1 MPCSE
6 GAADPCAS
14 SSMIATVCQDGDT
27 AGVPPLWNRLGVVI
41 SSRVTG
47 GLVEA
52 KAAVAQHVEYM
63 SVRAEPAEEGA
74 SRHGKARRRYTSAG
88 RGSKAEHLSP
98 KPQKTTLPSE
108 EARECRANGC
118 GASRHAKARRL
129 YDGVGVGSV
138 VTACVV
144 GLPGFVASCCT
155 TACAIV
161 PE

>member
-6 GAADPCAS
+6 GAADPCDS

-27 AGVPPLWNRLGVVI
+27 AGVPPLWNRLGVVT
-41 SSRVTG
+41 SSRVMG

-63 SVRAEPAEEGA
+63 SVRAEPAEEVA

-88 RGSKAEHLSP
+88 RGSKAEHFAP
-98 KPQKTTLPSE
+98 KTPPPAASAPRVPKASASE
-108 EARECRANGC
+108 GSAARPKAI
-118 GASRHAKARRL
+118 ASRSPPLPKA
-129 YDGVGVGSV
+129 S
-138 VTACVV
+138 
-144 GLPGFVASCCT
+144 

-161 PE
+161 PL